1 MIIRETITINGKE
14 FIKTSSSLGMMIE
27 REEIKYDEAIDLP
40 QMNYTYTETD
50 EPVIKDEDEEK
61 ADMRQALNIL
71 GVNADE

>member
-1 MIIRETITINGKE
+1 MIIIKTITINGKE
-14 FIKTSSSLGMMIE
+14 FVKTSSSLGMMIE
-27 REEIKYDEAIDLP
+27 REGIKYDEAIDLP

-50 EPVIKDEDEEK
+50 EPVIKDADEEK

>member
-1 MIIRETITINGKE
+1 
-14 FIKTSSSLGMMIE
+14 
-27 REEIKYDEAIDLP
+27 
-40 QMNYTYTETD
+40 MNYTYTETD

>member
-14 FIKTSSSLGMMIE
+14 FAKTSSLGMMIE
-27 REEIKYDEAIDLP
+27 REGIKYDEAIDLP